1 MKTNII
7 NFVITIILA
16 LLLSL
21 YLPWWSVMVAGFVSA
36 LFFSLK
42 KAAVFFVPFLA
53 VFWGAWVLTLQYVD
67 YPADNNHMSFSEL
80 RQQIKNKRYSTLGFG
95 GVILIGSMIPI
106 INIFIMPIAVAG
118 GTLFWINELSSYE
131 ITS

>member
-7 NFVITIILA
+7 NFVITIIMA

-53 VFWGAWVLTLQYVD
+53 VFCFWAIYAFIVSSANDFTL
-67 YPADNNHMSFSEL
+67 A
-80 RQQIKNKRYSTLGFG
+80 KK
-95 GVILIGSMIPI
+95 
-106 INIFIMPIAVAG
+106 IAVLLPLG
-118 GTLFWINELSSYE
+118 GNPYVLILVTGLVGGLASGVAAVFGKQLVGLVRK
-131 ITS
+131 

>member
-53 VFWGAWVLTLQYVD
+53 VFCFWAIYAFIVSSANDFTL
-67 YPADNNHMSFSEL
+67 A
-80 RQQIKNKRYSTLGFG
+80 KK
-95 GVILIGSMIPI
+95 
-106 INIFIMPIAVAG
+106 IAVLLPLG
-118 GTLFWINELSSYE
+118 GNPYVLILVTGLVGGLASGVAAVFGKQLVGLVRK
-131 ITS
+131 